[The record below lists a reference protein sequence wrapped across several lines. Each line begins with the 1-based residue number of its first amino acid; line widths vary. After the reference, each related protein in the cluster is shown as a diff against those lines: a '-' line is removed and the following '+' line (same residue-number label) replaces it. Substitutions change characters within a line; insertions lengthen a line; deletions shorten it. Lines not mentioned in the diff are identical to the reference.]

1 MASPDDN
8 ARHEGTPPDGR
19 PRRQPPIIDVKAVEV
34 SLDGSNAAGT
44 DANSAGTFRSR
55 ILTFLHSTRFAVIAS
70 LCLAAGI
77 IAGALWVYAELY
89 PAADS
94 GGSPE
99 QNSPGHA
106 AVVPDDLVERIAK
119 LEDAL
124 KTVPVQA
131 SPEQALPNAEPI
143 ADLAN
148 RVAALEAKLAP
159 LGERIAAL
167 ERSARDTAAAARLAG
182 ERADRVARLLD
193 DAKKG
198 GDEQNSLQRER
209 GSLEAHEDRL
219 KTLESAQTA
228 LRQKQEELDRVESTA
243 APDAAGRA
251 AIVAAA
257 LRTAVE
263 RESPFTVELAAARSL
278 GLDERALAA
287 LEPFAATGVPMRN
300 ELFRTMSALLPELQ
314 RVLAPNGRDLNY
326 LERLQASAAKMM
338 NIRPVGNEPGDNPAA
353 VISRIEFRMARQ
365 DIAAVT
371 AELDKLPAPAK
382 ELVEPW
388 RTKALARQEAVES
401 ARLIATASL
410 AKLGEPAVRGPLPQ

>member
-1 MASPDDN
+1 M
-8 ARHEGTPPDGR
+8 
-19 PRRQPPIIDVKAVEV
+19 
-34 SLDGSNAAGT
+34 
-44 DANSAGTFRSR
+44 
-55 ILTFLHSTRFAVIAS
+55 
-70 LCLAAGI
+70 
-77 IAGALWVYAELY
+77 
-89 PAADS
+89 
-94 GGSPE
+94 
-99 QNSPGHA
+99 
-106 AVVPDDLVERIAK
+106 
-119 LEDAL
+119 
-124 KTVPVQA
+124 
-131 SPEQALPNAEPI
+131 
-143 ADLAN
+143 
-148 RVAALEAKLAP
+148 
-159 LGERIAAL
+159 
-167 ERSARDTAAAARLAG
+167 
-182 ERADRVARLLD
+182 
-193 DAKKG
+193 
-198 GDEQNSLQRER
+198 
-209 GSLEAHEDRL
+209 
-219 KTLESAQTA
+219 
-228 LRQKQEELDRVESTA
+228 
-243 APDAAGRA
+243 
-251 AIVAAA
+251 
-257 LRTAVE
+257 RTAVE